1 MSRSGRSSRRS
12 PTPWSA
18 SARPRPT
25 RCTSS
30 SRTSRGPT
38 GGSAASSPPIGSM
51 ASLKIGFIPIEGG
64 HYYRDALEEV
74 ERGEELG
81 FDSVWM
87 EEHHSVVNHYWPSPL
102 PVLAGFATR
111 TSRMILGT
119 DILVAPF
126 YHPARLA
133 EDAALIDVMSGGR
146 FVLGAA
152 IGYKPDEFALYGA
165 DLEKRGARFEEQLA
179 IIKGL
184 WTQDK
189 VSFKGRYFQVE
200 GSLEPKPVTKPH
212 PPIWIGGWGD
222 ITLRRAATLA
232 DNWIPGPTADL
243 PRLLNGKKQFLKN
256 RADAGLTAPITE
268 WPLTRDVIIAE
279 TDREARELAEAHIM
293 IAYRKEYAG
302 GWRHPFIDASIA
314 TDLDRLM
321 EDRFII
327 GGPDQCVRKIRRF
340 VEEYGMTH
348 LICRTFFPGM
358 PHEHIMREL
367 ELIAREVAPAFS

>member
-1 MSRSGRSSRRS
+1 M
-12 PTPWSA
+12 
-18 SARPRPT
+18 T
-25 RCTSS
+25 R
-30 SRTSRGPT
+30 
-38 GGSAASSPPIGSM
+38 
-51 ASLKIGFIPIEGG
+51 LKIGFIPIEGG
-64 HYYRDALEEV
+64 HYYTEALEEV
-74 ERGEELG
+74 TKAEELG

-87 EEHHSVVNHYWPSPL
+87 EEHHSVTNHYWPSPL
-102 PVLAGFATR
+102 VVLAGFATR
-111 TSRMILGT
+111 TSRLTLGT
-119 DILVAPF
+119 DILVAAFHNPV
-126 YHPARLA
+126 RLA
-133 EDAALIDVMSGGR
+133 EDAAVLDVMSSGR
-146 FVLGAA
+146 FTLGIA
-152 IGYKPDEFALYGA
+152 IGYKPDEFSLYGVE
-165 DLEKRGARFEEQLA
+165 LEKRGARFEEQLA

-184 WTQDK
+184 WTQERI
-189 VSFKGRYFQVE
+189 SFKGTYYTVDGR
-200 GSLEPKPVTKPH
+200 LEPKPVTKPH
-212 PPIWIGGWGD
+212 PPMWIGGWGD

-243 PRLLNGKKQFLKN
+243 KRLLAGKKRFLDN
-256 RADAGLTAPITE
+256 RRAAGRSQPITE
-268 WPLTRDVIIAE
+268 WPLTRDLIIAD
-279 TDREARELAEAHIM
+279 TDRKARELAEAHIM

-348 LICRTFFPGM
+348 LICRIFFPGM

>member
-1 MSRSGRSSRRS
+1 M
-12 PTPWSA
+12 
-18 SARPRPT
+18 T
-25 RCTSS
+25 R
-30 SRTSRGPT
+30 
-38 GGSAASSPPIGSM
+38 
-51 ASLKIGFIPIEGG
+51 LKIGFIPIEGG
-64 HYYRDALEEV
+64 HYYTEALEEV
-74 ERGEELG
+74 TKAEELG

-87 EEHHSVVNHYWPSPL
+87 EEHHSVTNHYWPSPL
-102 PVLAGFATR
+102 VVLAGFATR
-111 TSRMILGT
+111 TSRLTLGT
-119 DILVAPF
+119 DILVAAFHNPV
-126 YHPARLA
+126 RLA
-133 EDAALIDVMSGGR
+133 EDAAVLDVMSSGR
-146 FVLGAA
+146 FTLGIA
-152 IGYKPDEFALYGA
+152 IGYKPDEFSLYGVE
-165 DLEKRGARFEEQLA
+165 LEKRGARFEEQLA

-184 WTQDK
+184 WTQERI
-189 VSFKGRYFQVE
+189 SFKGAYYTVDGR
-200 GSLEPKPVTKPH
+200 LEPKPVTKPH

-243 PRLLNGKKQFLKN
+243 KRLLAGKKRFLDN
-256 RADAGLTAPITE
+256 RRAAGRSQPITE
-268 WPLTRDVIIAE
+268 WPLTRDLIIAD
-279 TDREARELAEAHIM
+279 TDRKARELAEAHIM

-302 GWRHPFIDASIA
+302 GWHHPFIDASIA

-348 LICRTFFPGM
+348 LICRIFFPGM